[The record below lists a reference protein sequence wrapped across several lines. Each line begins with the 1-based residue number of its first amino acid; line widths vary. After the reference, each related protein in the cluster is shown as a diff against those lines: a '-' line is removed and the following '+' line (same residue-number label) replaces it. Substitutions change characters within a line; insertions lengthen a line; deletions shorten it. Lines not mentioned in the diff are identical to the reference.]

1 MINKK
6 SQGRKI
12 EIEIRQE
19 FGMVEDQEKDL
30 IKHIKWLRVIR
41 EQPIKALAIALM
53 ASVAL
58 NAAQKGKPLSP
69 SLLELG
75 TQLLKHL

>member
-1 MINKK
+1 
-6 SQGRKI
+6 
-12 EIEIRQE
+12 
-19 FGMVEDQEKDL
+19 
-30 IKHIKWLRVIR
+30 
-41 EQPIKALAIALM
+41 M
-53 ASVAL
+53 AGVAL